1 MTREFHLAPADD
13 FYQSGHVGPLRE
25 SRQWFSAYDGPCLV
39 LWWLPAGRLPTVAM
53 AVENPELLRSEG
65 PSPEAFTFRRP
76 FPAPGQAQA
85 TPPEVDAESCG
96 GAARSGIP

>member
-1 MTREFHLAPADD
+1 MTREFHLAQANDVH
-13 FYQSGHVGPLRE
+13 QSGHVGPLWDR
-25 SRQWFSAYDGPCLV
+25 RQWFSAYDRPALV
-39 LWWLPAGRLPTVAM
+39 LWCLPAGRLPTVGM
-53 AVENPELLRSEG
+53 AVEKLELLRSRG

-85 TPPEVDAESCG
+85 TPPEADAEFCG